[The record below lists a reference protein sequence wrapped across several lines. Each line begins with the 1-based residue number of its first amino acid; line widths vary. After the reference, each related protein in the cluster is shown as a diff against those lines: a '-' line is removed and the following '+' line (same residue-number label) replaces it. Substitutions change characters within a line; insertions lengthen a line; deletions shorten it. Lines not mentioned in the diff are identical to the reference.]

1 MATAASQKFSTR
13 VKVPHLEGKGAHGDT
28 HFISSTHY
36 SIKGKAGARTYVI
49 KYKGEWYVCSENPTK
64 PGSFVQG
71 DKATP
76 AQIPKDAPKAT
87 QAPKQPAKKSPK
99 KDAKKKAAKKSA
111 KKGGKTQA
119 KAAATKEVAP
129 ADDKVTDAEGEQRQV
144 A

>member
-1 MATAASQKFSTR
+1 MAIAASEKFSTR
-13 VKVPHLEGKGAHGDT
+13 VKVPHLNGKGAHGET

-36 SIKGKAGARTYVI
+36 NIKGKAGSRTSVI

-87 QAPKQPAKKSPK
+87 QTPKQPAKKS
-99 KDAKKKAAKKSA
+99 AKKSA
-111 KKGGKTQA
+111 KKGAKKSA
-119 KAAATKEVAP
+119 KKKAAKSKATKGDAAGPGTSE
-129 ADDKVTDAEGEQRQV
+129 DAEDPDAALAV
-144 A
+144 AS